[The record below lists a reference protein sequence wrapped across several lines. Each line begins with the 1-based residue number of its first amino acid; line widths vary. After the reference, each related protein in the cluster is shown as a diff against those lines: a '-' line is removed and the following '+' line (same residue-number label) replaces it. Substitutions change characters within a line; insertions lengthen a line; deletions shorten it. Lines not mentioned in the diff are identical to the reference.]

1 MSLRSPTLPTL
12 LLPLRKSFLPL
23 SSFYLDHLH
32 QVSSYSSF
40 WFSSVFISFGK
51 PFLNFPVQLSIPFC
65 IQTPGSGFAPL
76 PPLPHC
82 ITIACILNCF
92 HIQTKS
98 SWEWCVSS
106 LSPSSPAYCLGKW
119 WCSVDVWWMNQWIN
133 GSTNFAGKL
142 GIPSFIK
149 VTKD

>member
-82 ITIACILNCF
+82 HHNCLHTELFSHPDQKFLGMVCLISITIISSILPG
-92 HIQTKS
+92 
-98 SWEWCVSS
+98 EVMV
-106 LSPSSPAYCLGKW
+106 LSGCL
-119 WCSVDVWWMNQWIN
+119 MNESMDQWIN
-133 GSTNFAGKL
+133 KFCRKAWH
-142 GIPSFIK
+142 SFIYQGH
-149 VTKD
+149 